1 MTSVTRESKQAGR
14 RARVLQVAMSLASQG
29 GYDAVQMRDVAAQSE
44 VAIGTVYRY
53 FSSKDVL
60 LISGLASWS
69 EYSLDQLRS
78 MPMRGETPAD
88 RLANALE
95 TTARWSDGEPRL
107 MKAMMTA
114 LGSTDPATLAPK
126 AGVDA
131 AVRSL
136 IIYAI
141 GDAPGV
147 DVDAVRRLIGH
158 VWFSS
163 TMRWVSGQAPT
174 GSVGHELGFTA
185 RLLLGLPTVRQQV

>member
-1 MTSVTRESKQAGR
+1 
-14 RARVLQVAMSLASQG
+14 MSLASQG
-29 GYDAVQMRDVAAQSE
+29 GYDAVQMRDVAAQAE
-44 VAIGTVYRY
+44 VALGTLYRY

-69 EYSLDQLRS
+69 EYSLEQLRS
-78 MPMRGETPAD
+78 TPIQGDAPAD
-88 RLANALE
+88 RLAIALE
-95 TTARWSDGEPRL
+95 TTARWSDSEPRL

-114 LGSTDPATLAPK
+114 LGSTDPATIAPK
-126 AGVDA
+126 ASVEA
-131 AVRSL
+131 AVRAL

-147 DVDAVRRLIGH
+147 DVEAVRRLIGH

-174 GSVGHELGFTA
+174 GSVGQELAFTA
-185 RLLLGLPTVRQQV
+185 RLLLGLPTVHVPD